1 MHFFYF
7 FWIVYH
13 EHYTDKHEWRLVT
26 KCLGYFFN
34 VMETLRVE
42 FPVGTDKGEKECRIT
57 LEIIDLYEINFIMI
71 NRADPV
77 TLLILMHMLKYLD
90 R

>member
-1 MHFFYF
+1 
-7 FWIVYH
+7 
-13 EHYTDKHEWRLVT
+13 
-26 KCLGYFFN
+26 
-34 VMETLRVE
+34 METLRVE

-57 LEIIDLYEINFIMI
+57 LEIIDLYESNFIMI

-90 R
+90 Q